1 MEDSDDNE
9 FNIGVAPQLQSAL
22 VNNNQWN
29 SCCGKASDKRLLV
42 FSANLSISLILMI
55 FSLVRLC
62 DDKLL
67 SEEKTVYV
75 GFVTLITGIWL
86 RSPLS

>member
-1 MEDSDDNE
+1 MDDDENKEDLIDTNHWD
-9 FNIGVAPQLQSAL
+9 
-22 VNNNQWN
+22 
-29 SCCGKASDKRLLV
+29 SCCGKASDKRLLI

-62 DDKLL
+62 DDKLIN
-67 SEEKTVYV
+67 EEKATYV
-75 GFVTLITGIWL
+75 GFITLVVGIWL